1 MKDKDLQNIWES
13 YVSEKK
19 DKEKTV
25 TKDADVNDNNKL
37 DGWEKARADKIAAN
51 DDDPDTH
58 VCATKLKHEQYG
70 VGTPITA
77 RHAQPDQ
84 DGHVSWYAVMFE
96 HGTEVVD
103 TVDVT
108 ILDETNHGSH
118 KKKKRK

>member
-1 MKDKDLQNIWES
+1 MKDNDVQHIWES
-13 YVSEKK
+13 YISEKEHK
-19 DKEKTV
+19 GKTV
-25 TKDADVNDNNKL
+25 SKKADVNKNNKL
-37 DGWEKARADKIAAN
+37 DGWEKAKADKIADN

-58 VCATKLKHEQYG
+58 ACATKLEHSQYG

-84 DGHVSWYAVMFE
+84 DGNIAWYAVMFE

-108 ILDETNHGSH
+108 ILDETNHGNH
-118 KKKKRK
+118 DE

>member
-19 DKEKTV
+19 EDGEKTV
-25 TKDADVNDNNKL
+25 SKKADLDKDGKL
-37 DGWEKARADKIAAN
+37 DKYEKKRADAIAAN

-70 VGTPITA
+70 VGTPIFA
-77 RHAQPDQ
+77 RHAQPDAE
-84 DGHVSWYAVMFE
+84 GKIEWYAVQFE

-103 TVDVT
+103 TVDCN
-108 ILDETNHGSH
+108 ILDESNHGSH
-118 KKKKRK
+118 KK